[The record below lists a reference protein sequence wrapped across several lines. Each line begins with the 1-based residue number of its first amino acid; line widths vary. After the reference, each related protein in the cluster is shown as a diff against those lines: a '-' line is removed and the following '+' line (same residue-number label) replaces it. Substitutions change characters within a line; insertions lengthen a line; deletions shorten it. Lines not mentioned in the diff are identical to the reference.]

1 MAASWAR
8 SLAVSGWGRR
18 GNTRVVR
25 GGGLMSRASLL
36 VGGSSRV
43 AGGWGW
49 VTVTGEVEQMLEI
62 ELEGSDTETGEEEQE
77 VRKVKRGAGEEEGI
91 TARPGL

>member
-8 SLAVSGWGRR
+8 SLSVSGWGSR
-18 GNTRVVR
+18 GNTRLVR

-43 AGGWGW
+43 AGGWAW
-49 VTVTGEVEQMLEI
+49 VTLTGEVEQMLEI
-62 ELEGSDTETGEEEQE
+62 ELEGSDRETGEEEE
-77 VRKVKRGAGEEEGI
+77 VRKVKRGAGEEEEI